1 MNEAI
6 KALGLAPVR
15 WSAWL
20 GGIKWHL
27 WNLTHKPALYLVYL
41 RLQVRYPFLKLLKCG
56 VKCVYGSRN
65 VACKAL
71 ITLLE
76 FRNFFFYRFFFHI
89 DPRGVFMPPN
99 MWIYRSG
106 WNWSSVYSLVVA

>member
-1 MNEAI
+1 MFLRRGCTNAKI
-6 KALGLAPVR
+6 ANAK
-15 WSAWL
+15 L

-99 MWIYRSG
+99 G
-106 WNWSSVYSLVVA
+106 KSSPTPPTKPLD